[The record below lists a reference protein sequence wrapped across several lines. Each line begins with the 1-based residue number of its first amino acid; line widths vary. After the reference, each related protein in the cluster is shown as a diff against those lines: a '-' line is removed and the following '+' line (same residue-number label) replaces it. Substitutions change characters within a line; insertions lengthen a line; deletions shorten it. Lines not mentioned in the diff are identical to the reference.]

1 VFKKNHIKKVFFA
14 FGFILLAGIFL
25 ANVYAAYEEIN
36 TTQGKVV
43 RGISKAQA
51 LKKFGPPSS
60 VSENLWQYSGQENFF
75 VYFTDPVMVYLYP
88 NLCSAELGVPVEF
101 KVFSDSADYKIR
113 DVTEVSEFLVD
124 NPVNFVSI
132 KPGFFIAKKPGR
144 YQVLARF
151 RKSNVRVFV
160 SNPAYVDVPDKK
172 NDKKE
177 EEQQEEKVVAINI
190 VPFKPVLPV
199 KTRLGFSAF
208 ATFFNNKQAKYD
220 VREVTK
226 FAEWFIKSEGAQEKR
241 LDGSQIYFSS
251 VGNFQVF
258 CKYQN
263 MKSYPQDVTIQDYT
277 GTLRKTLKHIMVL
290 PEFVTIPKGSDVSF
304 VALGTYYNNEVQDIT
319 MDSEW
324 ATKDRTI
331 LKMEKNGSYFASSV
345 GITEIGVDKDKIES
359 SPVKAVVVNKIGDSD
374 VFNKKEEEKPKNLF
388 DDLLNNINKLNKD
401 AVSSG
406 KDLRQIKLSPDY
418 FKISVGE
425 KSKQIVAMGFYAD
438 GTEEDLTL
446 LGDWKSSDSV
456 IAGVIKGL
464 VSPNYPG
471 EAKIEMEYRSVKSL
485 PASVTVEGPKLISIV
500 VTPDNSTI
508 AIGGILNLKAEGHF
522 SDSSIKDITTS
533 VSWILDNMKSLK
545 VDAGKVTT
553 FGSGITNINAQYLNI
568 KSLPVRVEV
577 ALTNIWIL
585 LMILKFLLFV
595 VIILV
600 VILSIFYFLV
610 QMNKGKLIALSSN
623 PAEFIIALYGNARDI
638 FSLSG
643 FKNDLCTPPITYAK
657 MAEDKL
663 LNKSGDLLAFT
674 ILYEEAKY
682 SKHVLTKK
690 ETLRALGNYNNFLR
704 ILLSNY
710 KGLGLLKRKTIFIL
724 FRKPFFIEES
734 ACGLG
739 DAKD

>member
-1 VFKKNHIKKVFFA
+1 M
-14 FGFILLAGIFL
+14 FILLVSTFL
-25 ANVYAAYEEIN
+25 TNVFAAYEEIN
-36 TTQGKVV
+36 TTQGKVI

-88 NLCSAELGVPVEF
+88 NSCSGQLGVPVEF
-101 KVFSDSADYKIR
+101 KVFADSADYKIR

-124 NPVNFVSI
+124 DPANFVSI

-151 RKSNVRVFV
+151 RKSNVRTFI
-160 SNPAYVDVPDKK
+160 SNPAYVDVPDEKS
-172 NDKKE
+172 DKKE
-177 EEQQEEKVVAINI
+177 DEEEKIVAINI

-220 VREVTK
+220 VREITRQ
-226 FAEWFIKSEGAQEKR
+226 AEWFIKSEGAQEKR

-263 MKSYPQDVTIQDYT
+263 IKSYPQDVTIQDYT

-304 VALGTYYNNEVQDIT
+304 IALGTYYNNEVQDIT
-319 MDSEW
+319 AVSEW
-324 ATKDRTI
+324 ATKDRAI

-401 AVSSG
+401 TLSG
-406 KDLRQIKLSPDY
+406 SKDLRQIKLSPDN
-418 FKISVGE
+418 FKISIGE
-425 KSKQIVAMGFYAD
+425 KSKQIVAMGVYAD
-438 GTEEDLTL
+438 GSEEDLTL
-446 LGDWKSSDSV
+446 LGDWKSSDGV
-456 IAGVIKGL
+456 VAGVIKGL

-471 EAKIEMEYRSVKSL
+471 EAKIEMEYKNVKSL
-485 PASVTVEGPKLISIV
+485 PASVLVEGPKLISIV
-500 VTPDNSTI
+500 VTPDNSI
-508 AIGGILNLKAEGHF
+508 ISIGGILNLKAEGHF
-522 SDSSIKDITTS
+522 SDLSVKDITTS
-533 VSWILDNMKSLK
+533 AGWLLDNVKSLK
-545 VDAGKVTT
+545 VEAGKITT
-553 FGSGITNINAQYLNI
+553 FGSGITNISAEYLNI

-577 ALTNIWIL
+577 VLTNIWIL

-595 VIILV
+595 IVVLVIILSV
-600 VILSIFYFLV
+600 FYFLV
-610 QMNKGKLIALSSN
+610 QRNKAKIIALSSS
-623 PAEFIIALYGNARDI
+623 PAEFIIALYSNSRDI

-643 FKNDLCTPPITYAK
+643 FKKDLCIAPITYAK
-657 MAEDKL
+657 MIEDKL
-663 LNKSGDLLAFT
+663 LNKSGDLSAFT

-710 KGLGLLKRKTIFIL
+710 KGLELLKRKTVFLL
-724 FRKPFFIEES
+724 FQKPFFIEES
-734 ACGLG
+734 VCGLG